1 MQNQPTPHDQSDIGS
16 TMTPRPSM
24 RRRGIALALAASL
37 AFSQAGCTASGGD
50 DLSADDKRAIGTVG
64 GALLGA
70 LIGYEFLGGGQ
81 GRWLGALALGAA
93 GAYGGQMLADRLTR
107 FDKTAMQETA
117 YHTLSDAPAGDSGA
131 WANPNTG
138 TNGSI
143 TPVRTFLD
151 SQGRICREYEA
162 EVQVDGE
169 THTAREAACQT
180 AAGHWVMYST
190 QG

>member
-1 MQNQPTPHDQSDIGS
+1 MKNQPFPQDSYESNHIGMPKR
-16 TMTPRPSM
+16 TL
-24 RRRGIALALAASL
+24 RRRGMALALAASL
-37 AFSQAGCTASGGD
+37 AFSQAGCTAHGGD

-64 GALLGA
+64 GALIGA
-70 LIGYEFLGGGQ
+70 LVGYEFLGGGQ
-81 GRWLGALALGAA
+81 GRWLGALALGVA

-117 YHTLSDAPAGDSGA
+117 YHTLSDAPAGDTGA